1 MKMRRGKSGAGS
13 TPSKESEKTMA
24 ASSTSPEQSVESPG
38 QTSQLEWAAESGVEA
53 DVVKQED
60 EPNQGSGT
68 GGESSKT
75 AATGTGTGTGSST
88 GTGTSTGVGS
98 TASIQ
103 EMLAELYRLVKETH
117 QGKEKS
123 DTNLSTITKTHEK
136 VQQDQKI
143 TPYYRTKL
151 RSLYQ
156 SALTEAESEAEL
168 YRKALEKIM
177 EIKTLRNEQRL
188 QARNAGHF
196 SDTDGPR
203 KIMRRGV
210 LMNMLQQTAI
220 TLPLWIGRTDQEKP
234 PPLCGA
240 VPSESS
246 YISKPGDYVAARV
259 RGSDGDENWIL
270 AEVISFNAGT
280 NKYEVD
286 DIDEEGKERHLLSR
300 RRIVPLPLM
309 KANPETNPEALFKKG
324 MLVMALYPQTTCFYR
339 ALVERPPD
347 GPIDDYSVL
356 FEDNSYADG
365 YSPALNVAQRYVVQ
379 VKEPRKR

>member
-1 MKMRRGKSGAGS
+1 MKMRRGKSSGGTPSASSKDEKVMAPSSISPEPNMDSPGKTPQSEGAG
-13 TPSKESEKTMA
+13 
-24 ASSTSPEQSVESPG
+24 
-38 QTSQLEWAAESGVEA
+38 
-53 DVVKQED
+53 
-60 EPNQGSGT
+60 GSGT
-68 GGESSKT
+68 ETEPKPEEEKTGESSKT
-75 AATGTGTGTGSST
+75 NVLHVGTGS
-88 GTGTSTGVGS
+88 
-98 TASIQ
+98 ASIQ
-103 EMLAELYRLVKETH
+103 EMLAELYRLVKDTH
-117 QGKEKS
+117 KGKERS
-123 DTNLSTITKTHEK
+123 EANLGLITKTQESIN
-136 VQQDQKI
+136 QSQKI
-143 TPYYRTKL
+143 SPYYRTKL

-156 SALTEAESEAEL
+156 SALSDAENEAEL
-168 YRKALEKIM
+168 YRKSLEKIT
-177 EIKTLRNEQRL
+177 EIKNIRNEQRL
-188 QARNAGHF
+188 QARSAGHH
-196 SDTDGPR
+196 SDSDGPR

-220 TLPLWIGRTDQEKP
+220 TLPLWIGRTEQEKP

-240 VPSESS
+240 IPAESS
-246 YISKPGDYVAARV
+246 YISKPGDYIAARV

-270 AEVISFNAGT
+270 AEVISFNSGT

-339 ALVERPPD
+339 ALVERPPE

>member
-1 MKMRRGKSGAGS
+1 MGAPSASGSKDEKAMPPASLSPEPSVDSPGKMPQPEWAGGS
-13 TPSKESEKTMA
+13 ETETEPKPEEEKTEEGSK
-24 ASSTSPEQSVESPG
+24 ASVP
-38 QTSQLEWAAESGVEA
+38 ASG
-53 DVVKQED
+53 
-60 EPNQGSGT
+60 G
-68 GGESSKT
+68 
-75 AATGTGTGTGSST
+75 GSS
-88 GTGTSTGVGS
+88 
-98 TASIQ
+98 ASLQ
-103 EMLAELYRLVKETH
+103 EMRAELYRLVRETH
-117 QGKEKS
+117 KGKERS
-123 DTNLSTITKTHEK
+123 EVNLGHITKTQESIN
-136 VQQDQKI
+136 QNQKI
-143 TPYYRTKL
+143 SPYYRTKL

-156 SALTEAESEAEL
+156 SALSDAENEAEL
-168 YRKALEKIM
+168 YRKSLEKIT
-177 EIKTLRNEQRL
+177 EIKNIRNEQRL
-188 QARNAGHF
+188 QARSAGLH
-196 SDTDGPR
+196 SDSDGPR

-210 LMNMLQQTAI
+210 LMNMLQQTAL
-220 TLPLWIGRTDQEKP
+220 TLPLWIGRTGEEKP

-240 VPSESS
+240 VAAESS
-246 YISKPGDYVAARV
+246 YISKPGDYIAARV

-270 AEVISFNAGT
+270 AEVISFNSGT

-339 ALVERPPD
+339 ALVERPPE

-365 YSPALNVAQRYVVQ
+365 YSPALKVAQRYVVQ